1 MVHYVF
7 NSKGT
12 HRKVLLE
19 KKLQL
24 VENAKGCKLQQNV
37 KLQSVKGCLTE
48 MQEENKI
55 LDIW

>member
-24 VENAKGCKLQQNV
+24 VENAKGCKLQ
-37 KLQSVKGCLTE
+37 
-48 MQEENKI
+48 
-55 LDIW
+55 

>member
-12 HRKVLLE
+12 YRKVVLE

-24 VENAKGCKLQQNV
+24 VENAKGCKLQ
-37 KLQSVKGCLTE
+37 
-48 MQEENKI
+48 
-55 LDIW
+55 